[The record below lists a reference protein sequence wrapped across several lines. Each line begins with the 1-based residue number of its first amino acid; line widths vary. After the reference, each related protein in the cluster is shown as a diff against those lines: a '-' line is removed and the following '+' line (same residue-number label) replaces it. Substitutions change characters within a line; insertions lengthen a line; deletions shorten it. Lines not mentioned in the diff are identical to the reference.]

1 MVSDQILCMGIV
13 LQSKL
18 YDHNEENL
26 SRIILS
32 IGMSFKIGF
41 VYYVWYAVVSKRCHS
56 QQLIT
61 PSVVPRRV
69 LTMSTSFHAEYTAR
83 PNEYIYFKRQE
94 SSS

>member
-1 MVSDQILCMGIV
+1 MKWPIDVITMVSDQILCMGIV

-41 VYYVWYAVVSKRCHS
+41 VYYV
-56 QQLIT
+56 
-61 PSVVPRRV
+61 
-69 LTMSTSFHAEYTAR
+69 
-83 PNEYIYFKRQE
+83 
-94 SSS
+94 